1 VTVRVILDGA
11 LLHAS
16 SFLCPEYSAPPTGQ
30 GPVRVVLWPW
40 HGDEIPGRDGS
51 CTINKGWPR
60 WRTREGFKAAFETE
74 AGRRLGKLRSGSH
87 RDERAQELD
96 LVRERT
102 EDRLRRRGRG
112 G

>member
-1 VTVRVILDGA
+1 MA
-11 LLHAS
+11 LAR
-16 SFLCPEYSAPPTGQ
+16 G
-30 GPVRVVLWPW
+30 RN
-40 HGDEIPGRDGS
+40 PGKGWVMHDK
-51 CTINKGWPR
+51 KGWPR